1 MVAEAV
7 TSYVEGN
14 GSYRNLARMLSRR
27 LDRELSPTTI
37 NEWVA
42 AAGAGAKT
50 PLEVSRELAPPL
62 WGGWLGVDGKHLK
75 IANGDPAVL
84 MVAVDQATA
93 DIVAARVV
101 AHESGDAFAELVTD
115 AVVAGYPLRGIVAD
129 LGPGAPHHS
138 FPEACRRYFG
148 NLPFQAC
155 RVHFARRLDMELSTP
170 KDRPG
175 ATVNAE
181 LKAQIRAILY
191 ADTYQEAINAYWEL
205 TNNETRY
212 NTPSARRMIRSL
224 RRTFEIH
231 LTHHRHQGPPADA
244 NITEHVI
251 RQLNRKLRPMEHFAT
266 TKSAEHFTR
275 LLIAA
280 YRWKPFTDS
289 TTTRNGHSPLQL
301 AGATLPTT
309 HWLTHHQ
316 QQHST

>member
-1 MVAEAV
+1 MIGEAV

-27 LDRELSPTTI
+27 LDNELSRTTI
-37 NEWVA
+37 NGWVA
-42 AAGAGAKT
+42 AAGATAKT

-62 WGGWLGVDGKHLK
+62 WGGWLGVDGKHLN

-84 MVAVDQATA
+84 MIAVDQASA
-93 DIVAARVV
+93 DIVASNVV
-101 AHESGDAFAELVTD
+101 ATENGDTFAELVTD
-115 AVVAGYPLRGIVAD
+115 AVAAGYPLRGIVAD

-148 NLPFQAC
+148 NLPFQGC

-170 KDRPG
+170 SHQPG
-175 ATVNAE
+175 ASLNAE
-181 LKAQIRAILY
+181 LKTHIRAILY
-191 ADTYQEAINAYWEL
+191 ANTYHDAINAYWEL
-205 TNNETRY
+205 TTNETRY
-212 NTPSARRMIRSL
+212 NTPTARRMIRSL

-231 LTHHRHQGPPADA
+231 LTHHRHRGLPADA
-244 NITEHVI
+244 NITENVI

-266 TKSAEHFTR
+266 IESAEHFTR

-289 TTTRNGHSPLQL
+289 TTNRNGHSPLQL

-309 HWLTHHQ
+309 HWLTYHQ